1 MNTLIQK
8 IQLYVRLC
16 LMDFIH
22 SFFLF
27 FFLFFF
33 FFFFFESDSFAL
45 IREKLFRHYN
55 I

>member
-22 SFFLF
+22 SFF
-27 FFLFFF
+27 FFF
-33 FFFFFESDSFAL
+33 FFFFFFSFSFFLNQIAL
-45 IREKLFRHYN
+45 H
-55 I
+55 